1 MKNNNTNLLNTL
13 VGTGSLR
20 EEVRTMLQ
28 QELRAALQAE
38 LTAVLGYE
46 KGDPLGWGTGN
57 SRNGEYSRKIDTEFG
72 QLNIAVPRDRNG
84 EFKQHTLPRYD
95 RRAKDITD
103 IIIELY
109 SRGMSDREI
118 AGCVKQLYG
127 NHYSASTIS
136 DITKALSRRAELF
149 HARELTSPYP
159 FIFMDATYL
168 NLRRDSVSKEALH
181 VIMGITP
188 DGHKEILDFAL
199 FPTESA
205 VNYET
210 MLTNLKERG
219 LTGVLLGISD
229 GLPGMEDMIKRVFPM
244 AEHQSCWVHLAR
256 NIMRLVRQKDREVI
270 SSELKVVY
278 TASSAEE
285 AKMQL
290 EKFIKHNEHNY
301 PKIRTF
307 FSGKNNLFNF
317 YKFPRSI
324 WKTIYTTNLIESNN
338 KNLKRRTKSK
348 EQFPNEASLDRFV
361 AVIYSR
367 YNDKMSEQTHF
378 GFKAAE
384 YDLLNMIEQRYGEVD
399 MTV

>member
-1 MKNNNTNLLNTL
+1 MTNNNTNLLNTL
-13 VGTGSLR
+13 VGTGALR
-20 EEVRTMLQ
+20 EEVRLMLQ

-57 SRNGEYSRKIDTEFG
+57 SRNGEYNRKIDTEFG
-72 QLNIAVPRDRNG
+72 QLNIAIPRDRNG
-84 EFKQHTLPRYD
+84 EFRQHTLPRYD

-109 SRGMSDREI
+109 TRGMSDREI
-118 AGCVKQLYG
+118 ADFVKQIYG
-127 NHYSASTIS
+127 NYYSASTIS
-136 DITKALSRRAELF
+136 DITKALSKRAETF
-149 HARELTSPYP
+149 HMRKFTSAYP
-159 FIFMDATYL
+159 FIFMDATYI

-181 VIMGITP
+181 VIIGITP

-205 VNYET
+205 ANYEN
-210 MLTNLKERG
+210 MLMGLKERG

-229 GLPGMEDMIKRVFPM
+229 GLSGMEDMIKRIFPK
-244 AEHQSCWVHLAR
+244 AEHQSCWVHLQR

-270 SSELKVVY
+270 ANELKIVY
-278 TASSAEE
+278 TASNAEE
-285 AKMQL
+285 AKSQL
-290 EKFIKHNEHNY
+290 EKFIKRHEHNY
-301 PKIRTF
+301 PKIRIF

-338 KNLKRRTKSK
+338 KNLKRRTKPK

-361 AVIYSR
+361 AITYSR

-384 YDLLNMIEQRYGEVD
+384 YDLLNMIEQRYEEVN
-399 MTV
+399 MEE

>member
-1 MKNNNTNLLNTL
+1 MTNNNTNLLNTL

-20 EEVRTMLQ
+20 EEVRSMLQ

-57 SRNGEYSRKIDTEFG
+57 SRNGEYNRKIDTEFG

-118 AGCVKQLYG
+118 VNYVEQIYG
-127 NHYSASTIS
+127 NYYSASTIS
-136 DITKALSRRAELF
+136 NIAKSLGKRAELF
-149 HARELTSPYP
+149 HTRKFISPYP
-159 FIFMDATYL
+159 FIFMDATYI

-188 DGHKEILDFAL
+188 NGHKEILDFAL

-205 VNYET
+205 ANYEN
-210 MLTNLKERG
+210 MLIGLKERG

-229 GLPGMEDMIKRVFPM
+229 GLNGMEDMIKRVFPKS
-244 AEHQSCWVHLAR
+244 EHQSCWVHIQR
-256 NIMRLVRQKDREVI
+256 NIIRLVRQKDRDVI
-270 SSELKVVY
+270 ANDLKIVY
-278 TASSAEE
+278 TASSIEE
-285 AKMQL
+285 AESEL
-290 EKFIKHNEHNY
+290 DKFFKRHEHNY
-301 PKIRTF
+301 PKIKAF
-307 FSGKNNLFNF
+307 LSGKTNLFSF
-317 YKFPRSI
+317 YKYPRSI
-324 WKTIYTTNLIESNN
+324 WRTIYTTNLIESNN
-338 KNLKRRTKSK
+338 KNLKRKTKPK

-361 AVIYSR
+361 AIIYSR
-367 YNDKMSEQTHF
+367 YNDKMSDQTHF

-384 YDLLNMIEQRYGEVD
+384 YYLLNMIEQRYGEVD
-399 MTV
+399 MK

>member
-1 MKNNNTNLLNTL
+1 MANNNTNLLNTL
-13 VGTGSLR
+13 VGTGTLR
-20 EEVRTMLQ
+20 EEVRSMLQ
-28 QELRAALQAE
+28 QELRTALQAE

-46 KGDPLGWGTGN
+46 KGDPVGWGTGN
-57 SRNGEYSRKIDTEFG
+57 SRNGEYNRKIDTEFG
-72 QLNIAVPRDRNG
+72 QLNIVVPRDRNG

-109 SRGMSDREI
+109 TRGMSDREI
-118 AGCVKQLYG
+118 ADYTARIYG
-127 NHYSASTIS
+127 NYYSASTIS
-136 DITKALSRRAELF
+136 NIAKSLGRRAELF
-149 HARELTSPYP
+149 HTRKFTSAYP
-159 FIFMDATYL
+159 FIFMDATYI

-205 VNYET
+205 ANYEN
-210 MLTNLKERG
+210 MLIGLKERG
-219 LTGVLLGISD
+219 LTGVLLGVSD
-229 GLPGMEDMIKRVFPM
+229 GLSGMEDMINRTFPK
-244 AEHQSCWVHLAR
+244 AEHQSCWVHLQR
-256 NIMRLVRQKDREVI
+256 NIMRLVRQKDRETI
-270 SSELKVVY
+270 ANELKVVY
-278 TASSAEE
+278 TANNVEE
-285 AKMQL
+285 AELEL
-290 EKFIKHNEHNY
+290 EKFIKRHEHNY

-307 FSGKNNLFNF
+307 FSNKNNLFNF

-338 KNLKRRTKSK
+338 KNLKRRTKPK

-361 AVIYSR
+361 AIAYSR

-378 GFKAAE
+378 GFRAAE

-399 MTV
+399 MEK